1 MTHAINTTPVSF
13 ITGEVIYHHWDKKH
27 RLVES
32 TQAFHS
38 LDELLAHCLA
48 PPAKHLVNR
57 VTVTGQDARGRRRQ
71 LVLSFQALTEP

>member
-1 MTHAINTTPVSF
+1 MTAITDITPVSF
-13 ITGEVIYHHWDKKH
+13 ISGQVICHHWDKNH

-32 TQAFHS
+32 ARAFHS

-57 VTVTGQDARGRRRQ
+57 VTVTGRDAQGRRRQ
-71 LVLSFQALTEP
+71 LVLGFQSATEY